1 MNSIDHIQ
9 KAFSDHIKTLFPPST
24 SLHPSHKASEHTAGR
39 TVEITSDLCKLHINV
54 DEAKQAFGNLS
65 TSIAL
70 ALAKQLKRVPREV
83 ATEIATTFTHPLIEK
98 IEIAGPGFIN
108 IYFKPETFK
117 LLAHELYEQ
126 KEAFFKP
133 DKLEKKYNVSL
144 EFVSANPTGPLH
156 FGHGRGGIIGDVLG
170 NVLRFVGH
178 IVTKEF
184 YINDAGNQ
192 IQKLGESFKVR
203 CLQVAGMD
211 ATIPE
216 DGYHGEYLTE
226 LAQDCYAQYGQ
237 KLFEEP
243 NSFFADYAKNNLL
256 EALKSTLKDYGIE
269 YDVWFSEKTLH
280 QGNAIPQALDIL
292 QQHGLLFEQEGA
304 LWFRTT
310 QFGDDKDR
318 VVRKST
324 GEYTYIAADI
334 AYLKNKIDRGFNNLM
349 MVLGH
354 DHHSYVTRLNAVKDG
369 LGYNTIP
376 LSVILY
382 QLVKI
387 SEDGAL
393 VRMSKRAGA
402 IVGLQDIIN
411 TVGKDVARFF
421 YLNRKA
427 DAQLEFDVALALKK
441 TEENPVYY
449 IQYAYVRTG
458 SILAKAAEQA
468 DLHDINAQDAH
479 YIGKEEAFLIKK
491 IVFLEQLLMDIST
504 NHQTHLLTYYALEL
518 AQLFHRYYSHVRV
531 IDGENKEKSRGRL
544 LMIGLLRNTIALVL
558 DILGISHP
566 EKM

>member
-1 MNSIDHIQ
+1 MNSIDSIQ
-9 KAFSDHIKTLFPPST
+9 KAFTAHIKTLFSSVDIPSDQT
-24 SLHPSHKASEHTAGR
+24 R
-39 TVEITSDLCKLHINV
+39 LHINV

-65 TSIAL
+65 TSVAL
-70 ALAKQLKRVPREV
+70 VLAKALKRIPREV
-83 ATEIATTFTHPLIEK
+83 ATEIATSFTHPLVEK

-108 IYFKPETFK
+108 MYLKQEAFVRI
-117 LLAHELYEQ
+117 AQELYEQ

-133 DKLEKKYNVSL
+133 DTLEKKYNYSL

-170 NVLRFVGH
+170 NVLHFVGH
-178 IVTKEF
+178 NVSKEF

-192 IQKLGESFKVR
+192 ICKLGESFKIR
-203 CLQVAGMD
+203 CLQAAGMD

-216 DGYHGEYLTE
+216 DGYHGEYLKD
-226 LAQDCYAQYGQ
+226 LAQDCYAECGQ
-237 KLFEEP
+237 ELFEKP
-243 NSFFADYAKNNLL
+243 DSFFVNYAKENLL
-256 EALKSTLKDYGIE
+256 EALKNTLKDYGIE

-280 QGNAIPQALDIL
+280 ESGAITKALEIL
-292 QQHGLLFEQEGA
+292 QKNGLLFEQDGA
-304 LWFRTT
+304 VWFKTT

-318 VVRKST
+318 VIQKST
-324 GEYTYIAADI
+324 GEYTYITADI
-334 AYLKNKIDRGFNNLM
+334 AYLKNKIDRGFDNLIF
-349 MVLGH
+349 VLGH

-369 LGYNTIP
+369 LGYTNIP

-387 SEDGAL
+387 SEDGAM

-402 IVGLQDIIN
+402 IVGLQDIID

-427 DAQLEFDVALALKK
+427 DAQLEFDLGLALKK

-449 IQYAYVRTG
+449 VQYAYVRTG
-458 SILAKAAEQA
+458 SILEKAAKEA
-468 DLHDINAQDAH
+468 HLDDINGNDAQH
-479 YIGKEEAFLIKK
+479 LGPEEAFLLKK
-491 IVFLEQLLMDIST
+491 IVFLEQLLIDISV
-504 NHQTHLLTYYALEL
+504 NHQTHLLTYYVLEL

-531 IDGENKEKSRGRL
+531 IDPANKEKSRGRL